1 MLNKKLFTIRN
12 AAFVLLFIAL
22 TLIADQVKVSA
33 IWGSP
38 GQTFTL
44 FQMIGPLPGFFLGP
58 VIGVIAVLISELV
71 SFVTLG
77 KTVELINI
85 LRLLPMLAA
94 AYYFGTAGKMRK
106 YSLIIPI
113 LAIALFVINPIGSQA
128 WVYSLYWLIPIICAL
143 VKPNSLFFKALGTTF
158 MAHCIGSITWLYFVN
173 PMTPELWL
181 ALIPVVA
188 VERFA
193 FATGI
198 TVSFVAVNALLN
210 RLFAENKAD
219 VLNVEKH
226 ISLF

>member
-1 MLNKKLFTIRN
+1 MLSKNIFSIRN

-58 VIGVIAVLISELV
+58 VVGVISVLVAEIV
-71 SFVTLG
+71 GFIALG
-77 KTVELINI
+77 KTVDLVNI

-94 AYYFGTAGKMRK
+94 AYYFGTAGKLRR
-106 YSLIIPI
+106 YSLVIPI
-113 LAIALFVINPIGSQA
+113 VAMALFVLNPVGSQA
-128 WVYSLYWLIPIICAL
+128 WAYSLYWLIPIICAL
-143 VKPNSLFFKALGTTF
+143 AKPNSLFFKALGATF
-158 MAHCIGSITWLYFVN
+158 MAHCMGSIVWLYLVN
-173 PMTPELWL
+173 PMTPELWM

-188 VERFA
+188 MERFS
-193 FATGI
+193 FAIGI

-210 RLFAENKAD
+210 RFFSESKVD
-219 VLNVEKH
+219 VLNIEKH

>member
-1 MLNKKLFTIRN
+1 MLNKKLFSIRN
-12 AAFVLLFIAL
+12 AAFILLFIGI
-22 TLIADQVKVSA
+22 TLIADQIKLSA

-58 VIGVIAVLISELV
+58 ILGVVSVLVAELV
-71 SFVTLG
+71 GLITLG
-77 KTVELINI
+77 KAFDLVNI

-106 YSLIIPI
+106 YSLAIPI
-113 LAIALFVINPIGSQA
+113 IAMVLFVINPIGSQA
-128 WVYSLYWLIPIICAL
+128 WAYSLYWLIPIACAL
-143 VKPNSLFFKALGTTF
+143 VKPNSLFFKALGATF
-158 MAHCIGSITWLYFVN
+158 MAHCIGSIVWLYLVS
-173 PMTPELWL
+173 PMTPELWM

-210 RLFAENKAD
+210 RFFAENKAD
-219 VLNVEKH
+219 VLNIEKNV
-226 ISLF
+226 SLF